1 MNADRG
7 SKSAYI
13 MKNPSLGENGIV
25 SVEFA
30 LMFPIFL
37 LLVFSAYELGI
48 FLYDKQVITNAA
60 REGARFGVIMRVERP
75 SESDI
80 QDKVLEWSVTLVGV
94 SLEADDITVVGAAG
108 NSGTPLTVTVDTPF
122 PFPLLSNFSGFAPEI
137 SVSAQTIMVLE

>member
-1 MNADRG
+1 MTLTTNL
-7 SKSAYI
+7 
-13 MKNPSLGENGIV
+13 KNPSFGEKGIV

-37 LLVFSAYELGI
+37 LLLFASYELGI
-48 FLYDKQVITNAA
+48 FLHDKQVITNAA
-60 REGARFGVIMRVERP
+60 REGARFGVIMRDERP

-80 QDKVLEWSVTLVGV
+80 QGKVLEWSGTLVGV
-94 SLEADDITVVGAAG
+94 SLEANDITVDGAAG
-108 NSGTPLTVTVDTPF
+108 NSGTTLTVTVDTPF